1 MRAVTVVLLALLLAG
16 CTSGGGDGNGSGNVD
31 REKEARELDTART
44 RVLDELTPV
53 LRDLTAAL
61 PGRLRFSQ
69 GNYDACENDLDG
81 ATAVTYRVN
90 GRVDGSGG
98 GDPTA
103 AVRAALDGAGFEVA
117 PTSDGPT
124 VDATRGDTFA
134 TFSGLDG
141 EDALL
146 FSAYDTGCYAVGG
159 DRATSY
165 TAEKDPLKLG

>member
-1 MRAVTVVLLALLLAG
+1 MTRTAR
-16 CTSGGGDGNGSGNVD
+16 DGID
-31 REKEARELDTART
+31 REKEARELDAART
-44 RVLDELTPV
+44 RVLDELAPV
-53 LRDLTAAL
+53 LADLGAAL

-98 GDPTA
+98 GDPSGAARTA
-103 AVRAALDGAGFEVA
+103 LEGAGFEIA
-117 PTSDGPT
+117 PSSEGGT
-124 VDATRGDTFA
+124 VDATRGFTSA

-146 FSAYDTGCYAVGG
+146 FSVHDTRCFAVGG
-159 DRATSY
+159 DRARSY
-165 TAEKDPLKLG
+165 AAERNPLEPG